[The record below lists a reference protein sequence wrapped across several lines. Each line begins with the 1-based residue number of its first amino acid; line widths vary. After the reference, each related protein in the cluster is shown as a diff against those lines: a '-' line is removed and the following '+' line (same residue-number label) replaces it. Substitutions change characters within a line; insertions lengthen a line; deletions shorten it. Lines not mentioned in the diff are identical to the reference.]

1 MSTCPEKDI
10 HSIYLDNELPAAY
23 VAEYE
28 NHVKACPSCQ
38 AELNKLKSL
47 HQSFAADCKNITLT
61 PEAMKASFERLQ
73 ARLSYSKVTE
83 KNVHPFNIFKNSSSY
98 KTIIGFA
105 AAAAVIAVI
114 LPVRI
119 SNKASQTQAQFQ
131 PVARTKLQ
139 SPANAS
145 VKVDGAI
152 KTTTLSSLFNNN
164 SSKNEVSA
172 ASSIMPTN
180 VSATQVSNSNSVYGI
195 PIFNNTSN
203 DIPSSFTSYDVFCP
217 IADNSAEVNSTYAQ
231 NAQGVTIQLNSQFG
245 KIYLQIGNV
254 K

>member
-1 MSTCPEKDI
+1 MLFRS
-10 HSIYLDNELPAAY
+10 
-23 VAEYE
+23 
-28 NHVKACPSCQ
+28 
-38 AELNKLKSL
+38 
-47 HQSFAADCKNITLT
+47 
-61 PEAMKASFERLQ
+61 
-73 ARLSYSKVTE
+73 TE
-83 KNVHPFNIFKNSSSY
+83 KNIHPFSVLKNSSSY

-105 AAAAVIAVI
+105 VAAAVIAVI

-164 SSKNEVSA
+164 SSQNEVSV
-172 ASSIMPTN
+172 ASSIIPTN
-180 VSATQVSNSNSVYGI
+180 VSATQVSSSQYSNANSMYGI

-203 DIPSSFTSYDVFCP
+203 DMPSSLTSYDVFCP
-217 IADNSAEVNSTYAQ
+217 ITDNSSEVDSTYAQ
-231 NAQGVTIQLNSQFG
+231 DAQGVTIQFNSQFG

>member
-38 AELNKLKSL
+38 AELNKLKAL

-83 KNVHPFNIFKNSSSY
+83 KNIHPFNIFKNTSSY

-119 SNKASQTQAQFQ
+119 SNKASGNETQFQ

-152 KTTTLSSLFNNN
+152 NTTTLSSLFNDN
-164 SSKNEVSA
+164 SSQSTMSA
-172 ASSIMPTN
+172 ISSIMPT
-180 VSATQVSNSNSVYGI
+180 QVSSTQYTNGNSVYGI
-195 PIFNNTSN
+195 SMINNTSN
-203 DIPSSFTSYDVFCP
+203 DMPSSLTSYDVFCP
-217 IADNSAEVNSTYAQ
+217 ITDNSSEVDSTYAQ
-231 NAQGVTIQLNSQFG
+231 NEQGITIQFNSQFG
-245 KIYLQIGNV
+245 KIYLQIGNI